1 MGKITLVRRV
11 VQVGML
17 VLFCLP
23 PLLAGWGLAGLF
35 AGGDGEVATPAE
47 GVFFG
52 SLSSSSAAG
61 VPLFDPLGAAEVMA
75 ASRGLLAASAL
86 AGALLV
92 VVVYGLVRGRAF
104 CGWVCPVN
112 LIGEGTD
119 ALRRRLG
126 IAVPERTVNRR
137 AKIVVALTVVALS
150 ALVGLPV
157 FELVSPIGAVSKG
170 LAFGGFA
177 GAGTLAAIVAAELL
191 VSQRLWCRAL
201 CPLGGTFQVLGR
213 AGQANVAIDH
223 DACIHCDKCT
233 RACLADPEILAPA
246 LAGQDVIVRAGDC
259 MACGACVDACPTRAL
274 RFRLGRPR
282 RPRAA
287 EAEGSAGASREG
299 AEGARALSVK
309 EIDSLDALFQGK
321 M

>member
-61 VPLFDPLGAAEVMA
+61 VPLFDPLSAAEVMA
-75 ASRGLLAASAL
+75 ASRSLLAGSAL
-86 AGALLV
+86 VGVLLV
-92 VVVYGLVRGRAF
+92 VVAYGLVRGRAF

-112 LIGEGTD
+112 LIGEGVD
-119 ALRRRLG
+119 AARRRLG
-126 IAVPERTVNRR
+126 VAVPERTVNRR
-137 AKIVVALTVVALS
+137 AKIIVALAVVVAS
-150 ALVGLPV
+150 ALVGFPV
-157 FELVSPIGAVSKG
+157 FELVSPIGAVNKG

-177 GAGTLAAIVAAELL
+177 GAGTLVAIVIAELL
-191 VSQRLWCRAL
+191 VSRRLWCRSL
-201 CPLGGTFQVLGR
+201 CPLGGVFQVLGR
-213 AGQANVAIDH
+213 AGQVNVAIDH
-223 DACIHCDKCT
+223 DACIHCDKCV
-233 RACLADPEILAPA
+233 RACLADPEILTPV
-246 LAGQDVIVRAGDC
+246 LAGEDAFVRAGDC
-259 MACGACVDACPTRAL
+259 MACGACVDSCPTRAL
-274 RFRLGRPR
+274 RFRLGRLR
-282 RPRAA
+282 RFRKGTEGGSARRGNDA
-287 EAEGSAGASREG
+287 EAAAAVEAEEVGSPNAPSKGT
-299 AEGARALSVK
+299 
-309 EIDSLDALFQGK
+309 

>member
-1 MGKITLVRRV
+1 M
-11 VQVGML
+11 GML

-61 VPLFDPLGAAEVMA
+61 VPLFDPLGAVEVMA
-75 ASRGLLAASAL
+75 ASRSLLAASAL
-86 AGALLV
+86 AGVLLV

-126 IAVPERTVNRR
+126 IKVPERTVNRR
-137 AKIVVALTVVALS
+137 AKIVVALAVVALS

-157 FELVSPIGAVSKG
+157 FELISPIGAVNKG
-170 LAFGGFA
+170 LVFGGFA
-177 GAGTLAAIVAAELL
+177 GAGTFLAIVIAELL
-191 VSQRLWCRAL
+191 VSRRLWCRAL

-213 AGQANVAIDH
+213 VGQVNVAIDH

-233 RACLADPEILAPA
+233 QVCLADPEILAPA
-246 LAGQDVIVRAGDC
+246 LAGEDVIVRAGDC

-282 RPRAA
+282 RPKAA
-287 EAEGSAGASREG
+287 EAAGVPGASRKG
-299 AEGARALSVK
+299 ADDAGAVSIK
-309 EIDSLDALFQGK
+309 EAGAPDMLFQGK